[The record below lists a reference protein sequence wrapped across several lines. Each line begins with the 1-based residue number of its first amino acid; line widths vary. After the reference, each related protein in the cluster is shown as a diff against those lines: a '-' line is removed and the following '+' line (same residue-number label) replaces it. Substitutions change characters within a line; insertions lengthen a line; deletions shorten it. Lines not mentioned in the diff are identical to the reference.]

1 MKKIFWG
8 NKSLKPGKFVT
19 LKKRE
24 EEEETKKKGLSS
36 QNTREVVLRIP
47 ALKAW

>member
-24 EEEETKKKGLSS
+24 EEEEKKKKVFLAKTLG
-36 QNTREVVLRIP
+36 
-47 ALKAW
+47 K